1 MNDEPG
7 THAPGD
13 DDGLKTVRIA
23 VMVTKADEKAIDD
36 WMFARRIRH
45 GRSEAIRQLLH
56 LGLEYQR
63 QDAAAVRG
71 SGTTEEAV
79 VTDPIDIL
87 GIAHRRHQ
95 DGTVRDPRAG
105 HAGRPR

>member
-1 MNDEPG
+1 MNDEPDPN
-7 THAPGD
+7 APGD

-56 LGLEYQR
+56 LGLEYS
-63 QDAAAVRG
+63 AKTPLL
-71 SGTTEEAV
+71 SEEAV
-79 VTDPIDIL
+79 PRK
-87 GIAHRRHQ
+87 RR
-95 DGTVRDPRAG
+95 
-105 HAGRPR
+105 RP